1 LDELGNEVLPSYLM
15 RLRWFGGKG
24 RGLESVRIVDHAN
37 VPLEENSTYILLA
50 EVSYRD
56 GLPDL
61 YQLPVAFAKGQP
73 AYKLHANCPQSV
85 IAELARNGEEGI
97 LYDAIYGLDF
107 QQAIFKKMAGR
118 HSLLQAGS
126 ELQFSGS
133 RAVKTHAREHPEVRP
148 RMLSGEQSNT

>member
-1 LDELGNEVLPSYLM
+1 LSSYKGYVPVEILSHNRFPSIREDTPYFVTLGPYGSQSFVLERAHAEMEREDRLPTLVLERWRDLLNREVLDEHGNEVLPSYLM

-73 AYKLHANCPQSV
+73 AYKLH
-85 IAELARNGEEGI
+85 
-97 LYDAIYGLDF
+97 
-107 QQAIFKKMAGR
+107 
-118 HSLLQAGS
+118 
-126 ELQFSGS
+126 
-133 RAVKTHAREHPEVRP
+133 
-148 RMLSGEQSNT
+148 